1 MTASTPADAELQEQV
16 FTFLTDPATHPGVH
30 RIDTH
35 AAAVFLDG
43 ARALKIKRAVRFP
56 YLDYSTLAKRK
67 AACDEEIKV
76 NRPFAP
82 QIYHRV
88 VPITQNA
95 DGSLRI
101 DGSGPPV
108 EFAIEMTR
116 FDERQT
122 IDHLAEAGELDRD
135 LVDAMAD
142 AIAAS
147 HAVAP
152 LAPAE
157 PWIKSIPAIID
168 DNTRAFRTAAWFP
181 ASDVNGLEEAS
192 KSAFSRIRTLL
203 EQRAKQGYVRR
214 CHGDLHLANI
224 VLIEHKPVLFDAIE
238 FDPAIASVD
247 VVYDLAF
254 PIMDLLRYGQHN
266 AANALLNRYL
276 TTASFEHADALAA
289 LPLFMSL
296 RAAIRAKVLLARLG
310 SSSRDKA
317 EIVGS
322 AQDYF
327 KLAQQLIHPAAPT
340 LVAVGGLSG
349 TGKSVLARALAPIV
363 MPRPGAVVL
372 RSDILRKQQFGINE
386 TDRLP
391 ETAYAPGMTATIY
404 RLLMQRALLVLSQ
417 GHSVVVD
424 AVFAQESERAAIRDV
439 ARRSNIR
446 FAGLFLQTDLATRV
460 SRVGR
465 RQHDASDATPQIAGQ
480 QEQYDIGAIDWDIV
494 DASGT
499 PEQTRERCQAR
510 IAREVI

>member
-1 MTASTPADAELQEQV
+1 MLQV
-16 FTFLTDPATHPGVH
+16 YT
-30 RIDTH
+30 
-35 AAAVFLDG
+35 
-43 ARALKIKRAVRFP
+43 
-56 YLDYSTLAKRK
+56 S
-67 AACDEEIKV
+67 
-76 NRPFAP
+76 
-82 QIYHRV
+82 
-88 VPITQNA
+88 PITQNT
-95 DGSLRI
+95 DGSLCV

-122 IDHLAEAGELDRD
+122 IDHLAEADGLDSG
-135 LVDAMAD
+135 LVDAIAD
-142 AIAAS
+142 VIADS
-147 HAVAP
+147 HTAAP
-152 LAPAE
+152 PAPAE
-157 PWIKSIPAIID
+157 PWIKSIPVIIE
-168 DNTRAFRTAAWFP
+168 DNTAAFRAAACFP
-181 ASDVNGLEEAS
+181 TSDVDRLGQAS
-192 KSAFSRIRTLL
+192 RSAFSRNRQLL

-254 PIMDLLRYGQHN
+254 PIMDLLRHGRHA

-276 TTASFEHADALAA
+276 TTASFEHADGLAA
-289 LPLFMSL
+289 MPLFMSL

-310 SSSRDKA
+310 SSSPDKA
-317 EIVGS
+317 GIMCS
-322 AQDYF
+322 AQAYF
-327 KLAQQLIHPAAPT
+327 KLAQQLIHPPAPT

-349 TGKSVLARALAPIV
+349 TGKSVLARGLAPIV
-363 MPRPGAVVL
+363 APQPGAVVL
-372 RSDILRKQQFGINE
+372 RSDVLRKQQFGINE

-391 ETAYAPGMTATIY
+391 GSAYRPELTATIY

-424 AVFAQESERAAIRDV
+424 SVFAHESERAAIRDV
-439 ARRSNIR
+439 ARGSNIR

-460 SRVGR
+460 NRVGR
-465 RQHDASDATPQIAGQ
+465 RQHDASDATPEIAGQ

-499 PEQTRERCQAR
+499 PEQTLERCQAR
-510 IAREVI
+510 IAREAG